1 MNSTACISN
10 GLRDAAVEPRLAGVL
25 SAMEFVV
32 LSRSV
37 DGNFVLLTEPGDWFR
52 ALSASCA
59 GTGAHLQLTGQSDYL
74 DYFLIDAAKFW
85 TRARAG
91 RLCSGTWVESD
102 ALGKQWPFAAQ
113 AVLRNGDAFL
123 VIEHLAES
131 YEQQV
136 KVLQAAR
143 EHLLNEEALERAV
156 ESRTAAIR
164 QREEEI
170 AMRLLAAAGIRD
182 EETGSHVR
190 RIGLFSAAVGQA
202 LGWNAGRIADIRVA
216 APMHDIGKIGI
227 PDAIL
232 LKPGKLTA
240 DEYRIM
246 QQHTTIGAKML
257 GGSDIPLLV
266 MSSEIALCHH
276 EKWDGSGYPNGKH
289 GEDIPIA
296 ARIVAIVDVYDAML
310 NRRVYKA
317 PIAES
322 EVLRSM
328 ADAAGKHFD
337 PALLDVFTSI
347 LPVIREIREAIRE
360 K

>member
-1 MNSTACISN
+1 VNSRGSSSVN
-10 GLRDAAVEPRLAGVL
+10 LHDSAVEPRLAGL
-25 SAMEFVV
+25 LAAMEHVV

-37 DGNFVLLTEPGDWFR
+37 DGHFVLLTEPAACLR
-52 ALSASCA
+52 ALAVSCA
-59 GTGAHLQLTGQSDYL
+59 GIGTRVQLRGRSEYL
-74 DYFLIDAAKFW
+74 DYFLIDAGKFW
-85 TRARAG
+85 ARTQPG

-102 ALGKQWPFAAQ
+102 ASGKLWPLAAQ
-113 AVLRNGDAFL
+113 AVLHNGNAFL
-123 VIEHLAES
+123 VIEHVSES

-143 EHLLNEEALERAV
+143 EHLLNEETLERAV

-170 AMRLLAAAGIRD
+170 AMRLLAAAGTRD

-202 LGWNAGRIADIRVA
+202 LGWNAERIADIRVA

-246 QQHTTIGAKML
+246 QQHTVIGAKML
-257 GGSDIPLLV
+257 GGSDIPLLA
-266 MSSEIALCHH
+266 MSGEIALCHH
-276 EKWDGSGYPNGKH
+276 EKWDGSGYPSGKR
-289 GEDIPIA
+289 GEEIPIA

-310 NRRVYKA
+310 HRRVYKA
-317 PIAES
+317 PIAET

-337 PALLDVFTSI
+337 PALLDIFVSI
-347 LPVIREIREAIRE
+347 LPVIREICAAVQE
-360 K
+360 

>member
-1 MNSTACISN
+1 VNLSASSSIDS
-10 GLRDAAVEPRLAGVL
+10 RDSAGSPKLAGVFA
-25 SAMEFVV
+25 AMEYVV

-37 DGNFVLLTEPGDWFR
+37 DGHFVLLTEPGDWFR
-52 ALSASCA
+52 RLAA
-59 GTGAHLQLTGQSDYL
+59 GGAGAGARVQLRGRSDYL
-74 DYFLIDAAKFW
+74 DYFLIDAGKFW
-85 TRARAG
+85 ARAKDG

-102 ALGKQWPFAAQ
+102 AAGRTWPLAAQ
-113 AVLRNGDAFL
+113 AVVRDGEAFL
-123 VIEHLAES
+123 VIEHVSES

-143 EHLLNEEALERAV
+143 EHLLNEETLERAV

-170 AMRLLAAAGIRD
+170 AMRLLAAAGTRD

-202 LGWNAGRIADIRVA
+202 LGWNAERIADIRVA

-246 QQHTTIGAKML
+246 QQHTVIGAKML
-257 GGSDIPLLV
+257 GGSDIPLLT
-266 MSSEIALCHH
+266 MSGEIALSHH
-276 EKWDGSGYPNGKH
+276 EKWDGSGYPYGKR
-289 GEDIPIA
+289 GEDITIA

-310 NRRVYKA
+310 HRRVYKA
-317 PIAES
+317 PIAEA
-322 EVLRSM
+322 EVMRSM
-328 ADAAGKHFD
+328 AEAAGKHFD
-337 PALLDVFTSI
+337 PALLEVFTAI
-347 LPVIREIREAIRE
+347 LPVIRDIRAAVQE
-360 K
+360 

>member
-1 MNSTACISN
+1 MS
-10 GLRDAAVEPRLAGVL
+10 D
-25 SAMEFVV
+25 FD
-32 LSRSV
+32 SV
-37 DGNFVLLTEPGDWFR
+37 AN
-52 ALSASCA
+52 
-59 GTGAHLQLTGQSDYL
+59 Y
-74 DYFLIDAAKFW
+74 
-85 TRARAG
+85 
-91 RLCSGTWVESD
+91 
-102 ALGKQWPFAAQ
+102 
-113 AVLRNGDAFL
+113 AFL
-123 VIEHLAES
+123 GIEHLAES

-143 EHLLNEEALERAV
+143 EHLLNEETLERAV

-328 ADAAGKHFD
+328 ADAPGKHFD

>member
-1 MNSTACISN
+1 MNSTAHSSI
-10 GLRDAAVEPRLAGVL
+10 GLHDDSAGPGLAGL
-25 SAMEFVV
+25 FAAMEYVV

-37 DGNFVLLTEPGDWFR
+37 DGHFVLLTEPGEWFR
-52 ALSASCA
+52 ALAVSYP
-59 GTGAHLQLTGQSDYL
+59 GTGSRIQLRGQSDYL
-74 DYFLIDAAKFW
+74 DYFLIDAGNFW
-85 TRARAG
+85 ARAEAG

-102 ALGKQWPFAAQ
+102 ASGKIWPLAAQ
-113 AVLRNGDAFL
+113 AVLHDGNAFL
-123 VIEHLAES
+123 VIEHVSES
-131 YEQQV
+131 YAQQV

-143 EHLLNEEALERAV
+143 EHLLNEETLERAV

-170 AMRLLAAAGIRD
+170 AMRLLAAAGTRD

-190 RIGLFSAAVGQA
+190 RIGLFAAAVGQA
-202 LGWNAGRIADIRVA
+202 LGWNAERIADIRVA

-246 QQHTTIGAKML
+246 QQHTVIGAKML
-257 GGSDIPLLV
+257 GGSDIPLLA

-276 EKWDGSGYPNGKH
+276 EKWDGSGYPGGKR
-289 GEDIPIA
+289 GEEIPIA

-310 NRRVYKA
+310 HRRVYKE
-317 PIAES
+317 PIAEA
-322 EVLRSM
+322 EVLRCM
-328 ADAAGKHFD
+328 TDAAGKHFD
-337 PALLDVFTSI
+337 PALLEVFISI
-347 LPVIREIREAIRE
+347 LPLIREIRAAVQE
-360 K
+360 